1 MDLKH
6 KTSQILFAYWNRVR
20 DGRPTPRRFEIEPAR
35 IAAIL
40 PSTFILERIDAETY
54 RFRLA
59 GTNVCDIFGVELR
72 GSNFLD
78 GWTTLDRLSLIR
90 HLAAL
95 SKHGAIEAI
104 HLEAAPPGRA
114 STPFEALLLPLRH
127 TGETI
132 DRILGALSPLHV
144 PPHWLGELP
153 ITSKR
158 IISHELGW
166 PGAAP
171 INFSDHAV
179 RDAVPVFVP
188 AEHTRIVRSE
198 RRQFRVFEGGLSRGE
213 IEEN

>member
-6 KTSQILFAYWNRVR
+6 KTSQILFSYWDRVR
-20 DGRPTPRRFEIEPAR
+20 AGRPTPRRFEIEPAR

-40 PSTFILERIDAETY
+40 PSTFILERIHAETY

-72 GSNFLD
+72 GANFLD

-95 SKHGAIEAI
+95 TKHGAIDAI
-104 HLEAAPPGRA
+104 HLEAAPLGRPSA
-114 STPFEALLLPLRH
+114 PFEALLLPLRH

-132 DRILGALSPLHV
+132 DRILGALTPLHI
-144 PPHWLGELP
+144 PPPWLGELP
-153 ITSKR
+153 IASKR

-166 PGAAP
+166 PGGAP
-171 INFSDHAV
+171 INFVDGSV
-179 RDAVPVFVP
+179 RDAVPVFAP

-213 IEEN
+213 ADKS